1 MIFFM
6 IIERFVFPF
15 RLSQIRAIA
24 KENGYR
30 KEQGPQEKQRNYW
43 QESEQLLNKL
53 LI

>member
-1 MIFFM
+1 MFFFRLF
-6 IIERFVFPF
+6 ERFVFPF

-30 KEQGPQEKQRNYW
+30 KEQGPPEKQRNYW